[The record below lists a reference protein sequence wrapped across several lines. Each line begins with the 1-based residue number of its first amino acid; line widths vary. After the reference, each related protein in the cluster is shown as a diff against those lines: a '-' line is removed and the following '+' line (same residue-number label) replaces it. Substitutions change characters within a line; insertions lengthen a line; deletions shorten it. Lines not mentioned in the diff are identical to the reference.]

1 MATETK
7 ASVGMHE
14 NVRVLQVPLILVEY
28 TRNGRTE
35 TKLAVIIGHESVG
48 HDVHFFQTPTS
59 AAPED
64 LKRNILIAAGMKEP
78 NGG

>member
-1 MATETK
+1 MAMETK
-7 ASVGMHE
+7 ANVGTHQ

-48 HDVHFFQTPTS
+48 FDVRFFQTETVTV
-59 AAPED
+59 PED
-64 LKRNILIAAGMKEP
+64 LKKNILIATGMKEP
-78 NGG
+78 NGE